1 MANINLKKDYQDG
14 QVLYGSDLNANNDVT
29 EQGVND
35 NYRLI
40 LELQQDK
47 ADNSDVLEDVEN
59 LQNQINNKVDSST
72 FNTTISEL
80 ETQLDTKVDKEEG
93 KGLSSNDYTD
103 AEKEKLASLENY
115 DDTEIKEALSGK
127 ADKTEIPKKLSQ
139 LENDENFVDETY
151 VNNVIDNLELPVA
164 SETVLGGIKV
174 GDNLTIESDGTLN
187 ATGGG
192 GITDIPVATADTLG
206 GIKVGNGLSITVD
219 GILSVLGGG
228 TGSGV
233 IYIQGGSSS
242 SNAYDIAQLR
252 SMTGNIFVI
261 TGYFAMKGSWGSF
274 SPRLNE
280 DSVSIIFKY
289 FNGYNSTYDFL
300 VLYHNAFVNVPMMAF
315 MNVPSGTITMV
326 SYTENKLN
334 DIIKLPVASETVL
347 GGIKVGDNLTI
358 ESDGTLNAKAGGT
371 KTYTEQPVPPYNV
384 GDLWTN
390 GEELYVCQT
399 AKIDGEDFSLMD
411 WKPTT
416 NYVSQITNINQIVD
430 GVLTDINDL
439 NTSYNTLDTNLKNN
453 YTPTTQID
461 AKNEEQ
467 DAAIQE
473 TNEKITD
480 LENKIEN
487 QTQLGYLLFTKG
499 EFEGESST
507 DIYWVGD

>member
-1 MANINLKKDYQDG
+1 MANISLKKDYQDG

-47 ADNSDVLEDVEN
+47 ADVSNVAEQVQE
-59 LQNQINNKVDSST
+59 LQTQINNKVENST
-72 FNTTISEL
+72 FNTTVSDLETQIENKVENSTFNTTVSEL
-80 ETQLDTKVDKEEG
+80 ETQIENKVDKEEG

-115 DDTEIKEALSGK
+115 DDTEIKSSLNSK
-127 ADKTEIPKKLSQ
+127 ADRSEIPTKVSQ
-139 LENDENFVDETY
+139 LENDENFVDATY
-151 VNNVIDNLELPVA
+151 VNNAIDNLELPVA

-174 GDNLTIESDGTLN
+174 GDNLEIEPDGTLNATGGSATDIPIATENTLGGIKVGDNLEIEPDGTLN

-192 GITDIPVATADTLG
+192 GDSYVLPPATETTLGGVKVGAGLHVEDDGTLSATGGSSYELPVATADTLG
-206 GIKVGNGLSITVD
+206 GIKI
-219 GILSVLGGG
+219 
-228 TGSGV
+228 
-233 IYIQGGSSS
+233 
-242 SNAYDIAQLR
+242 
-252 SMTGNIFVI
+252 
-261 TGYFAMKGSWGSF
+261 
-274 SPRLNE
+274 
-280 DSVSIIFKY
+280 
-289 FNGYNSTYDFL
+289 
-300 VLYHNAFVNVPMMAF
+300 
-315 MNVPSGTITMV
+315 
-326 SYTENKLN
+326 
-334 DIIKLPVASETVL
+334 
-347 GGIKVGDNLTI
+347 GDNLEI

-399 AKIDGEDFSLMD
+399 AKTDGEDFSLMD
-411 WKPTT
+411 WKLTT
-416 NYVSQITNINQIVD
+416 NYASQITNINQTVD
-430 GVLTDINDL
+430 GALTDIASL
-439 NTSYNTLDTNLKNN
+439 NTSYNNLNNNLQTN
-453 YTPTTQID
+453 YTPTEQID

-499 EFEGESST
+499 EFEGEPST

>member
-1 MANINLKKDYQDG
+1 MANISLKKDYQDG

-47 ADNSDVLEDVEN
+47 ADVSNVAEQVQE
-59 LQNQINNKVDSST
+59 LQTQINNKVENST
-72 FNTTISEL
+72 FNTTVSDL
-80 ETQLDTKVDKEEG
+80 ETQIENKVDKEEG

-103 AEKEKLASLENY
+103 TEKEKLASLENY
-115 DDTEIKEALSGK
+115 DDTEIKSSLNNK
-127 ADKTEIPKKLSQ
+127 ADRSEIPTKVSQ
-139 LENDENFVDETY
+139 LENDENFVDATY
-151 VNNVIDNLELPVA
+151 VNNAIDNLELPVA

-174 GDNLTIESDGTLN
+174 GDNLEIEPDGTLN

-192 GITDIPVATADTLG
+192 GGSYVLPPATETTLGGVKVGTGLHVEDDGTLSATGGSSYELPIATADTLG
-206 GIKVGNGLSITVD
+206 GIKVG
-219 GILSVLGGG
+219 
-228 TGSGV
+228 
-233 IYIQGGSSS
+233 
-242 SNAYDIAQLR
+242 
-252 SMTGNIFVI
+252 
-261 TGYFAMKGSWGSF
+261 
-274 SPRLNE
+274 
-280 DSVSIIFKY
+280 
-289 FNGYNSTYDFL
+289 
-300 VLYHNAFVNVPMMAF
+300 
-315 MNVPSGTITMV
+315 
-326 SYTENKLN
+326 
-334 DIIKLPVASETVL
+334 
-347 GGIKVGDNLTI
+347 DNLEI

-371 KTYTEQPVPPYNV
+371 KTYTEQPIPPYNV

-399 AKIDGEDFSLMD
+399 AKADGEDFSLMD

-416 NYVSQITNINQIVD
+416 NYASQITNINQTVD

-461 AKNEEQ
+461 VKNEEQ
-467 DAAIQE
+467 DEAIQDV
-473 TNEKITD
+473 NNKIID

-499 EFEGESST
+499 EFEGEPST

>member
-1 MANINLKKDYQDG
+1 MANISLKKDYQDG

-47 ADNSDVLEDVEN
+47 ADNSDVSEDVQN

-103 AEKEKLASLENY
+103 TEKEKLASLENY

-139 LENDENFVDETY
+139 LENDENFVDATY
-151 VNNVIDNLELPVA
+151 VNNAIDNLELPVA
-164 SETVLGGIKV
+164 SETVLGVIKV

-192 GITDIPVATADTLG
+192 GGSYVLPPATETTLGGVKVGTGLHVEDDGTLSATGGGSYELPVATADTLG
-206 GIKVGNGLSITVD
+206 GIKVG
-219 GILSVLGGG
+219 
-228 TGSGV
+228 
-233 IYIQGGSSS
+233 
-242 SNAYDIAQLR
+242 
-252 SMTGNIFVI
+252 
-261 TGYFAMKGSWGSF
+261 
-274 SPRLNE
+274 
-280 DSVSIIFKY
+280 
-289 FNGYNSTYDFL
+289 
-300 VLYHNAFVNVPMMAF
+300 
-315 MNVPSGTITMV
+315 
-326 SYTENKLN
+326 ENLE
-334 DIIKLPVASETVL
+334 V
-347 GGIKVGDNLTI
+347 

-399 AKIDGEDFSLMD
+399 AKTDGEDFSLMD
-411 WKPTT
+411 WKTTT
-416 NYVSQITNINQIVD
+416 NYTSQITNINQTVD
-430 GVLTDINDL
+430 GVLEDINEL

-467 DAAIQE
+467 DEAIQDV
-473 TNEKITD
+473 NNKIMD

-487 QTQLGYLLFTKG
+487 QTQLGYLLFTRG
-499 EFEGESST
+499 EFEGEPST

>member
-1 MANINLKKDYQDG
+1 MANISLKKDYQDG

-47 ADNSDVLEDVEN
+47 ADVSNVGEQIQE
-59 LQNQINNKVDSST
+59 LQTQINNKVENNT
-72 FNTTISEL
+72 FNTTVSDL
-80 ETQLDTKVDKEEG
+80 ETQIENKVDKEEG

-115 DDTEIKEALSGK
+115 DDTEIKSSLNNK
-127 ADKTEIPKKLSQ
+127 ADKSEIPTKVSQ
-139 LENDENFVDETY
+139 LENDENFVDATY
-151 VNNVIDNLELPVA
+151 VNDAIDNLELPVA

-174 GDNLTIESDGTLN
+174 GNNLEIEPDGTLN

-192 GITDIPVATADTLG
+192 GGSYVLPPATETTLG
-206 GIKVGNGLSITVD
+206 GVKVGTGLHVEDD
-219 GILSVLGGG
+219 GTLSA
-228 TGSGV
+228 T
-233 IYIQGGSSS
+233 GGSS
-242 SNAYDIAQLR
+242 YDLPIASQD
-252 SMTGNIFVI
+252 T
-261 TGYFAMKGSWGSF
+261 
-274 SPRLNE
+274 
-280 DSVSIIFKY
+280 
-289 FNGYNSTYDFL
+289 
-300 VLYHNAFVNVPMMAF
+300 
-315 MNVPSGTITMV
+315 
-326 SYTENKLN
+326 
-334 DIIKLPVASETVL
+334 L
-347 GGIKVGDNLTI
+347 GGIKVGDNLEI

-399 AKIDGEDFSLMD
+399 AKIDGEEFASLD
-411 WKPTT
+411 WKLAT
-416 NYVSQITNINQIVD
+416 NYASQITNINQTVD
-430 GVLTDINDL
+430 GALEDIDSL
-439 NTSYNTLDTNLKNN
+439 NTSYNNLNNNLQTN
-453 YTPTTQID
+453 YTPTEQID

-499 EFEGESST
+499 EFEGEQST

>member
-1 MANINLKKDYQDG
+1 MANISLKKDYQDG

-47 ADNSDVLEDVEN
+47 ADVSNVAEQVQE
-59 LQNQINNKVDSST
+59 LQTQINNKVENST
-72 FNTTISEL
+72 FNTTVSDL
-80 ETQLDTKVDKEEG
+80 ETQIENKVDKEEG

-115 DDTEIKEALSGK
+115 DDTEIKSSLNNK
-127 ADKTEIPKKLSQ
+127 ADRSEIPTKVSQ

-151 VNNVIDNLELPVA
+151 VNNAIDNLELPVA
-164 SETVLGGIKV
+164 SETVLGVIKV
-174 GDNLTIESDGTLN
+174 GDNLTIEADGTLN

-192 GITDIPVATADTLG
+192 TGTIPVATADTLG
-206 GIKVGNGLSITVD
+206 GIKVGNGLSITAD
-219 GILSVLGGG
+219 GTLSS
-228 TGSGV
+228 TS
-233 IYIQGGSSS
+233 GGSYVLPP
-242 SNAYDIAQLR
+242 A
-252 SMTGNIFVI
+252 T
-261 TGYFAMKGSWGSF
+261 
-274 SPRLNE
+274 E
-280 DSVSIIFKY
+280 D
-289 FNGYNSTYDFL
+289 T
-300 VLYHNAFVNVPMMAF
+300 
-315 MNVPSGTITMV
+315 
-326 SYTENKLN
+326 
-334 DIIKLPVASETVL
+334 L
-347 GGIKVGDNLTI
+347 GGIKVGENLEV

-399 AKIDGEDFSLMD
+399 AKADGEEFASLD
-411 WKPTT
+411 WKLAT
-416 NYVSQITNINQIVD
+416 NYASQITNINQTVD
-430 GVLTDINDL
+430 GALEDIASL
-439 NTSYNTLDTNLKNN
+439 NTSYNNLNNNLQTN
-453 YTPTTQID
+453 YTPTEQID

-499 EFEGESST
+499 EFEGEQST

>member
-1 MANINLKKDYQDG
+1 MANISLKKDYQDG

-47 ADNSDVLEDVEN
+47 ADVSNVAEQVQE
-59 LQNQINNKVDSST
+59 LQTQINNKVENST
-72 FNTTISEL
+72 FNTTVSDL
-80 ETQLDTKVDKEEG
+80 ETQIENKVENSTFNTTVSDLETQIENKVDKEEG

-115 DDTEIKEALSGK
+115 DDTEIKSSLNNK
-127 ADKTEIPKKLSQ
+127 ADKSEIPTKVSQ
-139 LENDENFVDETY
+139 LENDENFVDATY
-151 VNNVIDNLELPVA
+151 VNNAIDNLELPVA

-174 GDNLTIESDGTLN
+174 GDNLTIEPDGTLN
-187 ATGGG
+187 ATGSGG
-192 GITDIPVATADTLG
+192 GSYVLPPATETTLGGVKVGTGLHVEDDGTLSVTGGGSYELPVATADTLG
-206 GIKVGNGLSITVD
+206 GIKVG
-219 GILSVLGGG
+219 
-228 TGSGV
+228 
-233 IYIQGGSSS
+233 
-242 SNAYDIAQLR
+242 
-252 SMTGNIFVI
+252 
-261 TGYFAMKGSWGSF
+261 
-274 SPRLNE
+274 
-280 DSVSIIFKY
+280 
-289 FNGYNSTYDFL
+289 
-300 VLYHNAFVNVPMMAF
+300 
-315 MNVPSGTITMV
+315 
-326 SYTENKLN
+326 
-334 DIIKLPVASETVL
+334 
-347 GGIKVGDNLTI
+347 DNLEI

-371 KTYTEQPVPPYNV
+371 KTYTEQPIPPYNV

-399 AKIDGEDFSLMD
+399 AKIDGEEFASLD
-411 WKPTT
+411 WKLTT
-416 NYVSQITNINQIVD
+416 NYASQITNINQTVN
-430 GVLTDINDL
+430 GALEDIASL
-439 NTSYNTLDTNLKNN
+439 NTSYNNLNNNLQTN
-453 YTPTTQID
+453 YTPTEQID

-499 EFEGESST
+499 EFEGEQST

>member
-1 MANINLKKDYQDG
+1 MANISLKKDYQDG

-47 ADNSDVLEDVEN
+47 ADVSNVAEQVQE
-59 LQNQINNKVDSST
+59 LQTQINNKVENST
-72 FNTTISEL
+72 FNTTVSDL

-115 DDTEIKEALSGK
+115 DDTEIKNSLNNK
-127 ADKTEIPKKLSQ
+127 ADKTEIPTKVSQ
-139 LENDENFVDETY
+139 LENDSDFADKEYVDTA
-151 VNNVIDNLELPVA
+151 VGNIELPIA
-164 SETVLGGIKV
+164 SQTVLGGIKV
-174 GDNLTIESDGTLN
+174 GNNLEIEPDGTLN
-187 ATGGG
+187 ATGSGG
-192 GITDIPVATADTLG
+192 GSYVLPPATETTLGGVKVGTGLHVEDDGTLSATGGGSYELPVATADTLG
-206 GIKVGNGLSITVD
+206 GIKVG
-219 GILSVLGGG
+219 
-228 TGSGV
+228 
-233 IYIQGGSSS
+233 
-242 SNAYDIAQLR
+242 
-252 SMTGNIFVI
+252 
-261 TGYFAMKGSWGSF
+261 
-274 SPRLNE
+274 
-280 DSVSIIFKY
+280 
-289 FNGYNSTYDFL
+289 YNL
-300 VLYHNAFVNVPMMAF
+300 
-315 MNVPSGTITMV
+315 
-326 SYTENKLN
+326 E
-334 DIIKLPVASETVL
+334 
-347 GGIKVGDNLTI
+347 I

-399 AKIDGEDFSLMD
+399 AKADGEEFASLD
-411 WKPTT
+411 WKLTT
-416 NYVSQITNINQIVD
+416 NYASQITDINQTVD
-430 GVLTDINDL
+430 GALEDIASL
-439 NTSYNTLDTNLKNN
+439 NTSYNNLNNNLQTN
-453 YTPTTQID
+453 YTPTEQIN

-473 TNEKITD
+473 TNEKIID

-499 EFEGESST
+499 EFEGKSST

>member
-1 MANINLKKDYQDG
+1 MANISLKKDYQDG

-47 ADNSDVLEDVEN
+47 ADNSDVSEDVQN

-103 AEKEKLASLENY
+103 TEKEKLASLENY

-151 VNNVIDNLELPVA
+151 VNNVIDNLELPIA

-192 GITDIPVATADTLG
+192 GGSYVLPPATETTLGGVKVGTGLHVEDDGTLSATGGGSYELPVATADTLG
-206 GIKVGNGLSITVD
+206 GIKVG
-219 GILSVLGGG
+219 
-228 TGSGV
+228 
-233 IYIQGGSSS
+233 
-242 SNAYDIAQLR
+242 
-252 SMTGNIFVI
+252 
-261 TGYFAMKGSWGSF
+261 
-274 SPRLNE
+274 
-280 DSVSIIFKY
+280 
-289 FNGYNSTYDFL
+289 
-300 VLYHNAFVNVPMMAF
+300 
-315 MNVPSGTITMV
+315 
-326 SYTENKLN
+326 ENLE
-334 DIIKLPVASETVL
+334 V
-347 GGIKVGDNLTI
+347 

-371 KTYTEQPVPPYNV
+371 KTYTEQPVPPYSV

-399 AKIDGEDFSLMD
+399 AKTDGEEFALLD

-416 NYVSQITNINQIVD
+416 DYANQI
-430 GVLTDINDL
+430 TDINQTVDDALEDISSL
-439 NTSYNTLDTNLKNN
+439 NTSYNSLNNNLQTN
-453 YTPTTQID
+453 YTPKTQID

-467 DAAIQE
+467 DEAIQ
-473 TNEKITD
+473 NVNNKVLD

-499 EFEGESST
+499 EFEGEQST

>member
-1 MANINLKKDYQDG
+1 MANISLKKDYQDG

-47 ADNSDVLEDVEN
+47 ADVSNVAEQVQE
-59 LQNQINNKVDSST
+59 LQTQINNKVENST
-72 FNTTISEL
+72 FNTTVSDL
-80 ETQLDTKVDKEEG
+80 ETQIENKVDKEEG

-115 DDTEIKEALSGK
+115 DDTEIKSSLNNK
-127 ADKTEIPKKLSQ
+127 ADRSEIPTKVSQ
-139 LENDENFVDETY
+139 LENDENFVDATY
-151 VNNVIDNLELPVA
+151 VNNAIDNLELPVA

-174 GDNLTIESDGTLN
+174 GDNLEIEPDGTLN

-192 GITDIPVATADTLG
+192 GGSYVLPPATETTLGGVKVGTGLHVEDDGTLSATGGSSYELPVATADTLG
-206 GIKVGNGLSITVD
+206 GV
-219 GILSVLGGG
+219 
-228 TGSGV
+228 
-233 IYIQGGSSS
+233 
-242 SNAYDIAQLR
+242 
-252 SMTGNIFVI
+252 
-261 TGYFAMKGSWGSF
+261 
-274 SPRLNE
+274 
-280 DSVSIIFKY
+280 
-289 FNGYNSTYDFL
+289 
-300 VLYHNAFVNVPMMAF
+300 
-315 MNVPSGTITMV
+315 
-326 SYTENKLN
+326 
-334 DIIKLPVASETVL
+334 
-347 GGIKVGDNLTI
+347 KVGDNLEI

-371 KTYTEQPVPPYNV
+371 KTYTEQPIPPYNV

-399 AKIDGEDFSLMD
+399 AKADGEEFASLD
-411 WKPTT
+411 WKLTT
-416 NYVSQITNINQIVD
+416 NYASQITNINQTVD
-430 GVLTDINDL
+430 GALEDIASL
-439 NTSYNTLDTNLKNN
+439 NTSYNNLNNNLQTN
-453 YTPTTQID
+453 YTPTEQID

-499 EFEGESST
+499 EFEGEQST

>member
-1 MANINLKKDYQDG
+1 MANISLKKDYQDG

-47 ADNSDVLEDVEN
+47 ADNSDVSEDVQN

-80 ETQLDTKVDKEEG
+80 ETQLDTKVDKAEG

-103 AEKEKLASLENY
+103 DEKEKLASLENY

-151 VNNVIDNLELPVA
+151 VNNAIDNLELPVA
-164 SETVLGGIKV
+164 SETVLGVIKV
-174 GDNLTIESDGTLN
+174 GDNLTIEADGTLN

-192 GITDIPVATADTLG
+192 TGTIPVATADTLG
-206 GIKVGNGLSITVD
+206 GIKVGNGLSITSD
-219 GILSVLGGG
+219 GTLSS
-228 TGSGV
+228 TS
-233 IYIQGGSSS
+233 GGSYVLPP
-242 SNAYDIAQLR
+242 A
-252 SMTGNIFVI
+252 T
-261 TGYFAMKGSWGSF
+261 
-274 SPRLNE
+274 E
-280 DSVSIIFKY
+280 D
-289 FNGYNSTYDFL
+289 T
-300 VLYHNAFVNVPMMAF
+300 
-315 MNVPSGTITMV
+315 
-326 SYTENKLN
+326 
-334 DIIKLPVASETVL
+334 L
-347 GGIKVGDNLTI
+347 GGIKVGENLEV

-399 AKIDGEDFSLMD
+399 AKTDGEDFSLMD
-411 WKPTT
+411 WKLTT
-416 NYVSQITNINQIVD
+416 NYASQITNINQTVD
-430 GVLTDINDL
+430 GVLEDINDL

-467 DAAIQE
+467 DEAIQDV
-473 TNEKITD
+473 NNKIID

-499 EFEGESST
+499 EFEGEPST

>member
-1 MANINLKKDYQDG
+1 MANISLKKDYQDG

-47 ADNSDVLEDVEN
+47 ADVSNVAEQVQE
-59 LQNQINNKVDSST
+59 LQTQINNKVENSTFNTAVSDLETQIENKVENST
-72 FNTTISEL
+72 FNTTVSDL
-80 ETQLDTKVDKEEG
+80 ETQIENKVDKEEG

-115 DDTEIKEALSGK
+115 DDTEIKSSLNNK
-127 ADKTEIPKKLSQ
+127 ADRSEIPTKVSQ
-139 LENDENFVDETY
+139 LENDENFVDATY
-151 VNNVIDNLELPVA
+151 VNNAIDNLELPVA

-174 GDNLTIESDGTLN
+174 GDNLTVEPDGTLN

-192 GITDIPVATADTLG
+192 GGSYVLPPATEITLGGVKVGTGLHVEDDGTLSTTGGSSYELPVATADTLG
-206 GIKVGNGLSITVD
+206 GIKVG
-219 GILSVLGGG
+219 
-228 TGSGV
+228 
-233 IYIQGGSSS
+233 
-242 SNAYDIAQLR
+242 
-252 SMTGNIFVI
+252 
-261 TGYFAMKGSWGSF
+261 
-274 SPRLNE
+274 
-280 DSVSIIFKY
+280 
-289 FNGYNSTYDFL
+289 
-300 VLYHNAFVNVPMMAF
+300 
-315 MNVPSGTITMV
+315 
-326 SYTENKLN
+326 
-334 DIIKLPVASETVL
+334 
-347 GGIKVGDNLTI
+347 DNLEI

-399 AKIDGEDFSLMD
+399 AKIDGEEFASLD
-411 WKPTT
+411 WKLTT
-416 NYVSQITNINQIVD
+416 NYASQITNINQTVD
-430 GVLTDINDL
+430 GALEDIASL
-439 NTSYNTLDTNLKNN
+439 NTSYNNLNNNLQTN
-453 YTPTTQID
+453 YTPTEQID

-499 EFEGESST
+499 EFEGEQST

>member
-1 MANINLKKDYQDG
+1 MANISLKKDYQDG

-35 NYRLI
+35 NYSLI

-47 ADNSDVLEDVEN
+47 ADVSNVAEQVQE
-59 LQNQINNKVDSST
+59 LQTQINNKVENST
-72 FNTTISEL
+72 FNTTVSDL
-80 ETQLDTKVDKEEG
+80 ETQIENKVDKEEG

-115 DDTEIKEALSGK
+115 DDTEIKSSLNNK
-127 ADKTEIPKKLSQ
+127 ADRSEIPTKVSQ
-139 LENDENFVDETY
+139 LENDENFVDATY
-151 VNNVIDNLELPVA
+151 VNNAIDNLELPVA

-174 GDNLTIESDGTLN
+174 GDNLEIEPDGTLN

-192 GITDIPVATADTLG
+192 GGSYVLPPATETTLGGVKVGTGLHVEDDGTLSATGGSSYELPVATADTLG
-206 GIKVGNGLSITVD
+206 GV
-219 GILSVLGGG
+219 
-228 TGSGV
+228 
-233 IYIQGGSSS
+233 
-242 SNAYDIAQLR
+242 
-252 SMTGNIFVI
+252 
-261 TGYFAMKGSWGSF
+261 
-274 SPRLNE
+274 
-280 DSVSIIFKY
+280 
-289 FNGYNSTYDFL
+289 
-300 VLYHNAFVNVPMMAF
+300 
-315 MNVPSGTITMV
+315 
-326 SYTENKLN
+326 
-334 DIIKLPVASETVL
+334 
-347 GGIKVGDNLTI
+347 KVGDNLEI

-371 KTYTEQPVPPYNV
+371 KTYTEQPIPPYNV

-399 AKIDGEDFSLMD
+399 AKADGEEFASLD
-411 WKPTT
+411 WKLTT
-416 NYVSQITNINQIVD
+416 NYASQITNINQTVD
-430 GVLTDINDL
+430 GALEDIASL
-439 NTSYNTLDTNLKNN
+439 NTSYNNLNNNLQTN
-453 YTPTTQID
+453 YTPTEQID

-499 EFEGESST
+499 EFEGEQST

>member
-1 MANINLKKDYQDG
+1 MANISLKKDYQDG

-47 ADNSDVLEDVEN
+47 ADNSDVSEDVQN

-151 VNNVIDNLELPVA
+151 VNNAIDNLELPVA
-164 SETVLGGIKV
+164 SETVLGVIKV
-174 GDNLTIESDGTLN
+174 GDNLTIEADGTLN

-192 GITDIPVATADTLG
+192 GTGTIPVATADTLG
-206 GIKVGNGLSITVD
+206 GIKVGNGLSITAD
-219 GILSVLGGG
+219 GTLSS
-228 TGSGV
+228 TS
-233 IYIQGGSSS
+233 GGSYVLPP
-242 SNAYDIAQLR
+242 A
-252 SMTGNIFVI
+252 T
-261 TGYFAMKGSWGSF
+261 
-274 SPRLNE
+274 E
-280 DSVSIIFKY
+280 D
-289 FNGYNSTYDFL
+289 T
-300 VLYHNAFVNVPMMAF
+300 
-315 MNVPSGTITMV
+315 
-326 SYTENKLN
+326 
-334 DIIKLPVASETVL
+334 L
-347 GGIKVGDNLTI
+347 GGIKVGENLEV

-399 AKIDGEDFSLMD
+399 AKTDGEDFSLMD
-411 WKPTT
+411 WKTTT
-416 NYVSQITNINQIVD
+416 NYASQITNINQTVD
-430 GVLTDINDL
+430 GVLEDINDL
-439 NTSYNTLDTNLKNN
+439 NTSYNALDTNLKTN

-467 DAAIQE
+467 DEYIQDV
-473 TNEKITD
+473 NNKIID

-499 EFEGESST
+499 EFEGEPST

>member
-1 MANINLKKDYQDG
+1 MANISLKKDYQDG

-47 ADNSDVLEDVEN
+47 ADNSDVSEDVQN

-93 KGLSSNDYTD
+93 KGLSSNNYTD
-103 AEKEKLASLENY
+103 DEKEKLASLENY

-127 ADKTEIPKKLSQ
+127 ADKTEIPKKVSQ

-151 VNNVIDNLELPVA
+151 VNNAINNLELPVA
-164 SETVLGGIKV
+164 SETVLGAIKV
-174 GDNLTIESDGTLN
+174 GDNLTIEADGTLN

-192 GITDIPVATADTLG
+192 GTGTIPVATADTLG
-206 GIKVGNGLSITVD
+206 GIKVGNGLSITAD
-219 GILSVLGGG
+219 GTLSS
-228 TGSGV
+228 TS
-233 IYIQGGSSS
+233 GGSYVLPP
-242 SNAYDIAQLR
+242 A
-252 SMTGNIFVI
+252 T
-261 TGYFAMKGSWGSF
+261 
-274 SPRLNE
+274 E
-280 DSVSIIFKY
+280 D
-289 FNGYNSTYDFL
+289 T
-300 VLYHNAFVNVPMMAF
+300 
-315 MNVPSGTITMV
+315 
-326 SYTENKLN
+326 
-334 DIIKLPVASETVL
+334 L
-347 GGIKVGDNLTI
+347 GGIKVGENL
-358 ESDGTLNAKAGGT
+358 EVERDGTLNAKAGGT

-411 WKPTT
+411 WKLTT
-416 NYVSQITNINQIVD
+416 NYANQITNINQTVN
-430 GVLTDINDL
+430 GALEDIASL
-439 NTSYNTLDTNLKNN
+439 NTSYNNLNNNLQTN
-453 YTPTTQID
+453 YTPTEQID

-499 EFEGESST
+499 EFEGEQST

>member
-1 MANINLKKDYQDG
+1 MANISLKKDYQDG

-47 ADNSDVLEDVEN
+47 ADNSDVSEDVQN

-151 VNNVIDNLELPVA
+151 VNNAIDNLELPVA
-164 SETVLGGIKV
+164 SETVLGVIKV
-174 GDNLTIESDGTLN
+174 GDNLTIEADGTLN

-192 GITDIPVATADTLG
+192 GTGTIPVATADTLG
-206 GIKVGNGLSITVD
+206 GIKVGNGLSITAD
-219 GILSVLGGG
+219 GTLSS
-228 TGSGV
+228 TS
-233 IYIQGGSSS
+233 GGSYVLPP
-242 SNAYDIAQLR
+242 A
-252 SMTGNIFVI
+252 T
-261 TGYFAMKGSWGSF
+261 
-274 SPRLNE
+274 E
-280 DSVSIIFKY
+280 D
-289 FNGYNSTYDFL
+289 T
-300 VLYHNAFVNVPMMAF
+300 
-315 MNVPSGTITMV
+315 
-326 SYTENKLN
+326 
-334 DIIKLPVASETVL
+334 L
-347 GGIKVGDNLTI
+347 GGIKVGENLEV

-416 NYVSQITNINQIVD
+416 NYASQITNINQTVD
-430 GVLTDINDL
+430 GVLEDINEL
-439 NTSYNTLDTNLKNN
+439 NTSYNALDTNLKNN
-453 YTPTTQID
+453 YTQTTQID

-467 DAAIQE
+467 DEAIQDV
-473 TNEKITD
+473 NNKIID

-499 EFEGESST
+499 EFEGEQST

>member
-1 MANINLKKDYQDG
+1 MANISLKKDYQDG

-47 ADNSDVLEDVEN
+47 ADNSDVLEDVQN

-93 KGLSSNDYTD
+93 KGLSSNNYTD
-103 AEKEKLASLENY
+103 DEKEKLASLENY

-151 VNNVIDNLELPVA
+151 VNNAIDNLELPIA
-164 SETVLGGIKV
+164 SETVLGAIKV
-174 GDNLTIESDGTLN
+174 GDNLTIEADGTLN

-192 GITDIPVATADTLG
+192 GTGTIPVATADTLG
-206 GIKVGNGLSITVD
+206 GIKVGNGLSITAD
-219 GILSVLGGG
+219 GTLSS
-228 TGSGV
+228 TS
-233 IYIQGGSSS
+233 GGSYVLPP
-242 SNAYDIAQLR
+242 A
-252 SMTGNIFVI
+252 T
-261 TGYFAMKGSWGSF
+261 
-274 SPRLNE
+274 E
-280 DSVSIIFKY
+280 D
-289 FNGYNSTYDFL
+289 T
-300 VLYHNAFVNVPMMAF
+300 
-315 MNVPSGTITMV
+315 
-326 SYTENKLN
+326 
-334 DIIKLPVASETVL
+334 L
-347 GGIKVGDNLTI
+347 GGIKVGENLEV

-411 WKPTT
+411 WKTTT
-416 NYVSQITNINQIVD
+416 NYAGQITNINQTVD
-430 GVLTDINDL
+430 GVLEDINEL
-439 NTSYNTLDTNLKNN
+439 NTSYSTLDTNLKDN

-467 DAAIQE
+467 DEAIQDV
-473 TNEKITD
+473 NNKIID

-499 EFEGESST
+499 EFEGEPST

>member
-1 MANINLKKDYQDG
+1 MANISLKKDYQDG

-47 ADNSDVLEDVEN
+47 ADVSNVAEQVQE
-59 LQNQINNKVDSST
+59 LQTQINNKVENST
-72 FNTTISEL
+72 FNTTVSDL
-80 ETQLDTKVDKEEG
+80 ETQIENKVENSTFNTTVSDLEAQIENKVDKEEG

-115 DDTEIKEALSGK
+115 DDTEIKSSLNNK
-127 ADKTEIPKKLSQ
+127 ADKSEIPTKVSQ
-139 LENDENFVDETY
+139 LENDENFVDATY
-151 VNNVIDNLELPVA
+151 VNNAIDNLELPVA

-174 GDNLTIESDGTLN
+174 GDNLTIEPDGTLN
-187 ATGGG
+187 ATGSGG
-192 GITDIPVATADTLG
+192 GSYVLPPATETTLGGVKVGTGLHVEDDGTLSVTGGGSYELPVATADTLG
-206 GIKVGNGLSITVD
+206 GIKVG
-219 GILSVLGGG
+219 
-228 TGSGV
+228 
-233 IYIQGGSSS
+233 
-242 SNAYDIAQLR
+242 
-252 SMTGNIFVI
+252 
-261 TGYFAMKGSWGSF
+261 
-274 SPRLNE
+274 
-280 DSVSIIFKY
+280 
-289 FNGYNSTYDFL
+289 
-300 VLYHNAFVNVPMMAF
+300 
-315 MNVPSGTITMV
+315 
-326 SYTENKLN
+326 
-334 DIIKLPVASETVL
+334 
-347 GGIKVGDNLTI
+347 DNLEI

-371 KTYTEQPVPPYNV
+371 KTYTEQPIPPYNV

-399 AKIDGEDFSLMD
+399 AKIDGEEFASLD
-411 WKPTT
+411 WKLTT
-416 NYVSQITNINQIVD
+416 NYASQITNINQTVN
-430 GVLTDINDL
+430 GALEDIASL
-439 NTSYNTLDTNLKNN
+439 NTSYNNLNNNLQTN
-453 YTPTTQID
+453 YTPTEQID

-499 EFEGESST
+499 EFEGEQST

>member
-1 MANINLKKDYQDG
+1 MANISLKKDYQDG

-47 ADNSDVLEDVEN
+47 ADVSNVAEQVQE
-59 LQNQINNKVDSST
+59 LQTQINNKVENST
-72 FNTTISEL
+72 FNTTVSGL
-80 ETQLDTKVDKEEG
+80 EAQIENKVDKEEG

-115 DDTEIKEALSGK
+115 DDTEIKSSLNNK
-127 ADKTEIPKKLSQ
+127 ADRSEIPTKVSQ
-139 LENDENFVDETY
+139 LENDENFVDATY
-151 VNNVIDNLELPVA
+151 VNNAIDNLELPVA
-164 SETVLGGIKV
+164 SETVLGVIKV
-174 GDNLTIESDGTLN
+174 GDNLTIEADGTLN

-192 GITDIPVATADTLG
+192 TGTIPVATADTLG
-206 GIKVGNGLSITVD
+206 GIKVGNGLSITAD
-219 GILSVLGGG
+219 GTLSS
-228 TGSGV
+228 TS
-233 IYIQGGSSS
+233 GGSYVLPP
-242 SNAYDIAQLR
+242 A
-252 SMTGNIFVI
+252 T
-261 TGYFAMKGSWGSF
+261 
-274 SPRLNE
+274 E
-280 DSVSIIFKY
+280 D
-289 FNGYNSTYDFL
+289 T
-300 VLYHNAFVNVPMMAF
+300 
-315 MNVPSGTITMV
+315 
-326 SYTENKLN
+326 
-334 DIIKLPVASETVL
+334 L
-347 GGIKVGDNLTI
+347 GGIKVGENLEV

-399 AKIDGEDFSLMD
+399 AKADGEEFASLD
-411 WKPTT
+411 WKLAT
-416 NYVSQITNINQIVD
+416 NYASQITNINQTVD
-430 GVLTDINDL
+430 GALEDIASL
-439 NTSYNTLDTNLKNN
+439 NTSYNNLNNNLQTN
-453 YTPTTQID
+453 YTPTEQID

-499 EFEGESST
+499 EFEGEQST

>member
-151 VNNVIDNLELPVA
+151 VNNAIDNLELPIA
-164 SETVLGGIKV
+164 SETVLGAIKV
-174 GDNLTIESDGTLN
+174 GDNLTIEADGTLN

-192 GITDIPVATADTLG
+192 GTGTIPVATADTLG
-206 GIKVGNGLSITVD
+206 GIKVGNGLSITAD
-219 GILSVLGGG
+219 GTLSS
-228 TGSGV
+228 TS
-233 IYIQGGSSS
+233 GGSYVLPP
-242 SNAYDIAQLR
+242 A
-252 SMTGNIFVI
+252 T
-261 TGYFAMKGSWGSF
+261 
-274 SPRLNE
+274 E
-280 DSVSIIFKY
+280 D
-289 FNGYNSTYDFL
+289 T
-300 VLYHNAFVNVPMMAF
+300 
-315 MNVPSGTITMV
+315 
-326 SYTENKLN
+326 
-334 DIIKLPVASETVL
+334 L
-347 GGIKVGDNLTI
+347 GGIKVGENLEV

-411 WKPTT
+411 WKTTT
-416 NYVSQITNINQIVD
+416 NYAGQITNINQTVD
-430 GVLTDINDL
+430 GVLEDINEL
-439 NTSYNTLDTNLKNN
+439 NTSYSTLDTNLKDN

-467 DAAIQE
+467 DESIQDV
-473 TNEKITD
+473 NNKIID

-499 EFEGESST
+499 EFEGEPST

>member
-1 MANINLKKDYQDG
+1 MANISLKKDYQDG

-47 ADNSDVLEDVEN
+47 ADNSDVSEDVQN

-93 KGLSSNDYTD
+93 KGLSSNNYTD
-103 AEKEKLASLENY
+103 DEKEKLASLENY

-151 VNNVIDNLELPVA
+151 VNNAINNLELPVA
-164 SETVLGGIKV
+164 SETVLGAIKV
-174 GDNLTIESDGTLN
+174 GDNLTIEADGTLN

-192 GITDIPVATADTLG
+192 GTGTIPVATADTLG
-206 GIKVGNGLSITVD
+206 GIKVGNGLSITAD
-219 GILSVLGGG
+219 GTLSS
-228 TGSGV
+228 TS
-233 IYIQGGSSS
+233 GGSYVLPP
-242 SNAYDIAQLR
+242 A
-252 SMTGNIFVI
+252 T
-261 TGYFAMKGSWGSF
+261 
-274 SPRLNE
+274 E
-280 DSVSIIFKY
+280 D
-289 FNGYNSTYDFL
+289 T
-300 VLYHNAFVNVPMMAF
+300 
-315 MNVPSGTITMV
+315 
-326 SYTENKLN
+326 
-334 DIIKLPVASETVL
+334 L
-347 GGIKVGDNLTI
+347 GGIKVGENL
-358 ESDGTLNAKAGGT
+358 EVERDGTLNAKAGGT
-371 KTYTEQPVPPYNV
+371 KTYTEQPIPPYNV

-411 WKPTT
+411 WKLTT
-416 NYVSQITNINQIVD
+416 NYASQITNINQTVD

-467 DAAIQE
+467 DEAIQDV
-473 TNEKITD
+473 NNKIID

-499 EFEGESST
+499 EFEGEPST